1 MKPNRKVSKAEQ
13 VDILLKNP
21 QNIKKEDLKNLV
33 VAYRWLANHPIF
45 LGEFTECIDSFYVI
59 VDKKGS
65 INNDNSKNNN
75 TKMWWEVGAYSNVK
89 HALKDNGKSS
99 EKLFKVLEFEF
110 ASESYEKGIIKL
122 AKKVFN
128 KYGVYSKK
136 QSEISSAYK
145 PQDVKLTWDSLVDSD
160 NEIKKMTKL
169 W

>member
-1 MKPNRKVSKAEQ
+1 MKTNQKVSKAEQ

-45 LGEFTECIDSFYVI
+45 LGEFTECVDSFYVI
-59 VDKKGS
+59 VDEKGS
-65 INNDNSKNNN
+65 INDDNSKNN
-75 TKMWWEVGAYSNVK
+75 TTELWWEVEAYSNVK

-99 EKLFKVLEFEF
+99 KKLFKVLEFEF

-128 KYGVYSKK
+128 RYGVYTKN

-145 PQDVKLTWDSLVDSD
+145 PHDVKLTWDSLVESD
-160 NEIKKMTKL
+160 NKIKKMVEL